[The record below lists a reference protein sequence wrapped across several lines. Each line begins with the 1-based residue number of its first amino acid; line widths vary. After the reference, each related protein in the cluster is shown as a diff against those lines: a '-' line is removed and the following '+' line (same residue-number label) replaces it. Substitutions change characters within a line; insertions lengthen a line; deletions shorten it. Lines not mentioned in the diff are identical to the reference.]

1 MCVSKRVRLF
11 TLIELL
17 VVVAIIGILASI
29 LMPSLQKARA
39 ATIQAVCVNN
49 LKQQGMAVEMYVT
62 SNNGILPP
70 HLTVPPPYRP
80 PFRPNRL
87 AVYLNGTLDNSREVF
102 ECPAEETHHQLG
114 DYADNSFHIFPN
126 TMADAAGKFLN
137 SYSRPSELLSH
148 VDSGYQSIRRGSW
161 WVPCPVTH
169 STNDVQVSGRHNG
182 RTSVL
187 FLDSHVKIMKRNT
200 VFTNSEDLWGHY
212 SR

>member
-1 MCVSKRVRLF
+1 MCVYFQRKKF

-17 VVVAIIGILASI
+17 VVIAIIGILSSI
-29 LMPSLQKARA
+29 LIPSLQKARDV
-39 ATIQAVCVNN
+39 TKQAVCVSN

-80 PFRPNRL
+80 PYRPDRL
-87 AVYLNGTLDNSREVF
+87 AVYLNGTLENSREVF
-102 ECPAEETHHQLG
+102 ECPSEINHHPLG

-126 TMADAAGKFLN
+126 TMVNAAGKFLT
-137 SYSRPSELLSH
+137 SFKRPTELISH
-148 VDSGYQSIRRGSW
+148 VDSGNASINRGSW

-169 STNDVQVSGRHNG
+169 STNAIQVSGRHNG
-182 RTSVL
+182 KTSVL
-187 FLDSHVKIMKRNT
+187 FLDSHVEIRKRNT
-200 VFTNSEDLWGHY
+200 VFTNVDDMWGHY